1 MPALQL
7 VANGILLGGM
17 YILIAQSL
25 NLIFGVMGIVNFAH
39 GAFIAMSGLFTYWFA
54 THLHLNPLIAVPLV
68 FAAMT
73 AFGAA
78 VQRLLLERLS
88 GIGRRHELLS
98 LIITFGLSYILI
110 EIALQVFGTDYVSL
124 PDLQQTW
131 VIGGVTFNAALM
143 VSGLV
148 GAAIS
153 GLLHAWLNWT
163 GAGKALL
170 AAAQS
175 ETGAVSC
182 GIDVG
187 RMRMAAFAIASG
199 LAGLAGMLIILVM
212 PIAAQSAGDLTI
224 LAFVMIAL
232 GGLGNYKGVAVAAL
246 LLGVAQS
253 IAGYYI
259 GGDVETVLPYVLL
272 IVVMA
277 FGPRSLR
284 VAQARR

>member
-1 MPALQL
+1 MLALQL
-7 VANGILLGGM
+7 AANGILLGGM

-39 GAFIAMSGLFTYWFA
+39 GAFIAMAGLFTYWFA
-54 THLHLNPLIAVPLV
+54 TRLGLNPLIAVPLV
-68 FAAMT
+68 FVVMT

-78 VQRLLLERLS
+78 VQRLLLESLS

-124 PDLQQTW
+124 PYLQQTW
-131 VIGGVTFNAALM
+131 VVGGVTFNAALT

-153 GLLHAWLNWT
+153 GVLHVWLNWT

-175 ETGAVSC
+175 ETGAVTC

-187 RMRMAAFAIASG
+187 RMRMTAFAIASG

-232 GGLGNYKGVAVAAL
+232 GGLGNYKGVALAAL

-253 IAGYYI
+253 VAGYYV
-259 GGDVETVLPYVLL
+259 GGDVETVLPYALL

-277 FGPRSLR
+277 LGPQSLR
-284 VAQARR
+284 LAQARR